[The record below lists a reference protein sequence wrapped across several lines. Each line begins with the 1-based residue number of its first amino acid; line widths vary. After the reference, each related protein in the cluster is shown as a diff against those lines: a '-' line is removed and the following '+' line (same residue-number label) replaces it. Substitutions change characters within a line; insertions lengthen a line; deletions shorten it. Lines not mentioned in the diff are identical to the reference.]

1 MKIINI
7 SCYLLPI
14 PNFGVY
20 LKGFGKLSTTHHS
33 LHSLIK
39 KENEG
44 LITGISNFFEISL
57 SFFGKIFDMLEHT
70 VMNSPY

>member
-14 PNFGVY
+14 PSFGVY
-20 LKGFGKLSTTHHS
+20 LKGFEKFCTPYHS
-33 LHSLIK
+33 IPILMK

-44 LITGISNFFEISL
+44 LTGISNFFEVSL
-57 SFFGKIFDMLEHT
+57 SFFGKIFDMLKYAG
-70 VMNSPY
+70 MDSPN